1 MLTTTRSTR
10 YSKYESTLDDIDT
23 SSIMEMIRDSIIGS
37 AFNNPYDPDPNSG
50 QSMDELREAIL
61 QALMERD
68 LIPDDMLK
76 EAQSTKDF
84 DKTRLSQEISK
95 MIQRMKD
102 EGYIRVDDP
111 QPSEAS
117 GQGGAGDPGQAQF
130 QLTDKSID
138 FLGYKTLRDL
148 LGGLGKSSMGRHDTK
163 EYASGVE
170 MTGDLKDYEFGDT
183 LNLDIGATLTNTMA
197 KGLENLEESDLVV
210 RQAEYKSSAATIVML
225 DCSHSMILYGED
237 RFTPAKQVALAL
249 AHMIRTQYAGDT
261 IKFVLFHD
269 SAEEIPLGKLA
280 QCQVGPYHTNTAG
293 GLRLAQQL
301 LKRENKDMKQII
313 MITDGKPSA
322 LTLPDGRIYKNA
334 WGLDPFVLGE
344 TIREVAQCRRAGIQI
359 NTFMLARDPDL
370 IAFVKKVAEMTHGK
384 AYFTTPHNVGQ
395 YVLMDYVN
403 KRVKTVN

>member
-1 MLTTTRSTR
+1 MKSTR
-10 YSKYESTLDDIDT
+10 YSKYESSLDDVDT
-23 SSIMEMIRDSIIGS
+23 SSLFDMIKDALMG
-37 AFNNPYDPDPNSG
+37 ADMNNPYDPNPDG
-50 QSMDELREAIL
+50 RQTMDELREAIM

-68 LIPDDMLK
+68 LIPEDMLN
-76 EAQSTKDF
+76 EARSQQDF
-84 DKTRLSQEISK
+84 QKSKLYQELSK
-95 MIQRMKD
+95 MIDRLKQ
-102 EGYIRVDDP
+102 EGFIRVDDP
-111 QPSEAS
+111 GANINQEGQQGGVG
-117 GQGGAGDPGQAQF
+117 GQGETKF
-130 QLTDKSID
+130 ELTEKGID

-148 LGGLGKSSMGRHDTK
+148 LGGLGKSSMGRHDTR
-163 EYASGVE
+163 EYSSGVE

-183 LNLDIGATLTNTMA
+183 LNLDMTQTLTNVVS
-197 KGLENLEESDLVV
+197 KGLENIQESDLVV
-210 RQAEYKSSAATIVML
+210 RQAEYQSSAATVVML

-249 AHMIRTQYAGDT
+249 AHMIRTQFSGDT

-269 SAEEIPLGKLA
+269 GAEEIPLSRLA
-280 QCQVGPYHTNTAG
+280 QTQVGPYHTNTAG

-301 LKRENKDMKQII
+301 LKRENKDMKQIV

-334 WGLDPFVLGE
+334 WGLDPFVMSE
-344 TIREVAQCRRAGIQI
+344 TIREVAQCRRSGIQI

-370 IAFVKKVAEMTHGK
+370 IAFVKKVTEMTHGK

>member
-1 MLTTTRSTR
+1 MKSTR
-10 YSKYESTLDDIDT
+10 YSKYESSLDDVDT
-23 SSIMEMIRDSIIGS
+23 SSLFDMIKDALMG
-37 AFNNPYDPDPNSG
+37 ADMNNPYDPNPDG
-50 QSMDELREAIL
+50 RQTMDELREAIM

-68 LIPDDMLK
+68 LIPEDMLN
-76 EAQSTKDF
+76 EARNQQDF
-84 DKTRLSQEISK
+84 QKSKLYQELSK
-95 MIQRMKD
+95 MIDRLKQ
-102 EGYIRVDDP
+102 EGFIRVDDP
-111 QPSEAS
+111 GANINQEGQQGGVG
-117 GQGGAGDPGQAQF
+117 GQGETKF
-130 QLTDKSID
+130 ELTEKGID
-138 FLGYKTLRDL
+138 FLGYKTLKDL
-148 LGGLGKSSMGRHDTK
+148 LGGLGKSSMGRHDTR
-163 EYASGVE
+163 EYSSGVE

-183 LNLDIGATLTNTMA
+183 LNLDMTQTLTNVVS
-197 KGLENLEESDLVV
+197 KGLENIQESDLVV
-210 RQAEYKSSAATIVML
+210 RQAEYQSSAATIVML

-249 AHMIRTQYAGDT
+249 AHMIRTQFSGDT

-269 SAEEIPLGKLA
+269 GAEEIPLSRLA
-280 QCQVGPYHTNTAG
+280 QTQVGPYHTNTAG

-301 LKRENKDMKQII
+301 LKRENKDMKQIV

-334 WGLDPFVLGE
+334 WGLDPFVMSE
-344 TIREVAQCRRAGIQI
+344 TIREVASCRRSGIQI

-370 IAFVKKVAEMTHGK
+370 IAFVKKVTEMTHGK

>member
-1 MLTTTRSTR
+1 MKSTR
-10 YSKYESTLDDIDT
+10 YSKYESSLDDVDT
-23 SSIMEMIRDSIIGS
+23 SSLFDMIKDALMG
-37 AFNNPYDPDPNSG
+37 ADMNNPYDPNPDG
-50 QSMDELREAIL
+50 RQTMDELREAIM

-68 LIPDDMLK
+68 LIPEDMLN
-76 EAQSTKDF
+76 EARSQQDF
-84 DKTRLSQEISK
+84 QKSKLYQELSK
-95 MIQRMKD
+95 MIDRLKQ
-102 EGYIRVDDP
+102 EGFIRVDDP
-111 QPSEAS
+111 GANINQEGQQGGVG
-117 GQGGAGDPGQAQF
+117 GQGETKF
-130 QLTDKSID
+130 ELTEKGID

-148 LGGLGKSSMGRHDTK
+148 LGGLGKSSMGRHDTR
-163 EYASGVE
+163 EYSSGVE
-170 MTGDLKDYEFGDT
+170 MTGDLKEYEFGDT
-183 LNLDIGATLTNTMA
+183 LNLDMTQTLTNVVS
-197 KGLENLEESDLVV
+197 KGLENIQESDLVV
-210 RQAEYKSSAATIVML
+210 RQAEYQSSAATVVML

-249 AHMIRTQYAGDT
+249 AHMIRTQFSGDT

-269 SAEEIPLGKLA
+269 GAEEIPLSRLA
-280 QCQVGPYHTNTAG
+280 QTQVGPYHTNTAG

-301 LKRENKDMKQII
+301 LKRENKDMKQIV

-334 WGLDPFVLGE
+334 WGLDPFVMSE
-344 TIREVAQCRRAGIQI
+344 TIREVAQCRRSGIQI

-370 IAFVKKVAEMTHGK
+370 IAFVKKVTEMTHGK

>member
-1 MLTTTRSTR
+1 MRSTR
-10 YSKYESTLDDIDT
+10 YSKYESSLDDID
-23 SSIMEMIRDSIIGS
+23 SSSLMDMIRDSIIGS

-68 LIPDDMLK
+68 LIPDDLLK
-76 EAQSTKDF
+76 EAQRSENF
-84 DKTRLSQEISK
+84 DQTRLNQEISK
-95 MIQRMKD
+95 MIQRLRD

-111 QPSEAS
+111 QPGQTAQGEGGTGES
-117 GQGGAGDPGQAQF
+117 GQARF
-130 QLTDKSID
+130 ELTQKSID

-148 LGGLGKSSMGRHDTK
+148 LGGLGKSSAGRHDTR

-183 LNLDIGATLTNTMA
+183 MNMDIASTLKNTVV
-197 KGLENLEESDLVV
+197 KGLENIQESDIVI
-210 RQAEYKSSAATIVML
+210 RQAEYQSSAATVVML

-249 AHMIRTQYAGDT
+249 AHMIRHQYAGDT

-269 SAEEIPLGKLA
+269 SAEQVPLERLA
-280 QCQVGPYHTNTAG
+280 QVQVGPYHTNTAG
-293 GLRLAQQL
+293 GLRLAQQI
-301 LKRENKDMKQII
+301 LKRENKDMKQIV

-344 TIREVAQCRRAGIQI
+344 TIREVAQCRRQGIQI

-370 IAFVKKVAEMTHGK
+370 IAFVKKVSEMTHGK
-384 AYFTTPHNVGQ
+384 AYFTTPYNIGQ
-395 YVLMDYVN
+395 YVLMDFVN

>member
-1 MLTTTRSTR
+1 MIILLYRAEARNTKEGWSRVKSTR

-68 LIPDDMLK
+68 LIPEDMLK
-76 EAQSTKDF
+76 EARSNKDF

-111 QPSEAS
+111 APSEAS
-117 GQGGAGDPGQAQF
+117 GQGGTGDPGQAQF

-197 KGLENLEESDLVV
+197 KGL
-210 RQAEYKSSAATIVML
+210 
-225 DCSHSMILYGED
+225 
-237 RFTPAKQVALAL
+237 
-249 AHMIRTQYAGDT
+249 
-261 IKFVLFHD
+261 
-269 SAEEIPLGKLA
+269 
-280 QCQVGPYHTNTAG
+280 
-293 GLRLAQQL
+293 
-301 LKRENKDMKQII
+301 
-313 MITDGKPSA
+313 
-322 LTLPDGRIYKNA
+322 
-334 WGLDPFVLGE
+334 
-344 TIREVAQCRRAGIQI
+344 
-359 NTFMLARDPDL
+359 
-370 IAFVKKVAEMTHGK
+370 
-384 AYFTTPHNVGQ
+384 
-395 YVLMDYVN
+395 
-403 KRVKTVN
+403 

>member
-1 MLTTTRSTR
+1 MKSTR
-10 YSKYESTLDDIDT
+10 YSKYESSLDDVDT
-23 SSIMEMIRDSIIGS
+23 SSLFDMIKDALMG
-37 AFNNPYDPDPNSG
+37 ADMNNPYDPNPDG
-50 QSMDELREAIL
+50 RQTMDELREAIM

-68 LIPDDMLK
+68 LIPEDMLN
-76 EAQSTKDF
+76 EARNQQDF
-84 DKTRLSQEISK
+84 QKSKLYQELSK
-95 MIQRMKD
+95 MIDRLKQ
-102 EGYIRVDDP
+102 EGFIRVDDP
-111 QPSEAS
+111 GANINQEGQQGGVG
-117 GQGGAGDPGQAQF
+117 GQGETKF
-130 QLTDKSID
+130 ELTEKGID

-148 LGGLGKSSMGRHDTK
+148 LGGLGKSSMGRHDTR
-163 EYASGVE
+163 EYSSGVE
-170 MTGDLKDYEFGDT
+170 MTGDLKEYEFGDT
-183 LNLDIGATLTNTMA
+183 LNLDMTQTLTNVVS
-197 KGLENLEESDLVV
+197 KGLENIQEHDLVV
-210 RQAEYKSSAATIVML
+210 RQAEYQSSAATVVML

-249 AHMIRTQYAGDT
+249 AHMIRTQFSGDT

-269 SAEEIPLGKLA
+269 GAEEIPLSRLA
-280 QCQVGPYHTNTAG
+280 QTQVGPYHTNTAG

-301 LKRENKDMKQII
+301 LKRENKDMKQIV

-334 WGLDPFVLGE
+334 WGLDPFVMSE
-344 TIREVAQCRRAGIQI
+344 TIREVAQCRRSGIQI

-370 IAFVKKVAEMTHGK
+370 IAFVKKVTEMTHGK

>member
-1 MLTTTRSTR
+1 MKSTR
-10 YSKYESTLDDIDT
+10 YSKYESSLDDVDT
-23 SSIMEMIRDSIIGS
+23 SSLFDMIKDALMG
-37 AFNNPYDPDPNSG
+37 ADMNNPYDPNPDG
-50 QSMDELREAIL
+50 RQTMDELREAIM

-68 LIPDDMLK
+68 LIPEDMLN
-76 EAQSTKDF
+76 EARSQQDF
-84 DKTRLSQEISK
+84 QKSKLYQELSK
-95 MIQRMKD
+95 MIDRLKQ
-102 EGYIRVDDP
+102 EGFIRVDDP
-111 QPSEAS
+111 GANINQEGQQGGVG
-117 GQGGAGDPGQAQF
+117 GQGETKF
-130 QLTDKSID
+130 ELTEKGID

-148 LGGLGKSSMGRHDTK
+148 LGGLGKSSMGRHDTR
-163 EYASGVE
+163 EYSSGVE
-170 MTGDLKDYEFGDT
+170 MTGDLKEYEFGDT
-183 LNLDIGATLTNTMA
+183 LNLDMTQTLTNVVS
-197 KGLENLEESDLVV
+197 KGLENIQENDLVV
-210 RQAEYKSSAATIVML
+210 RQAEYQSSAATIVML

-249 AHMIRTQYAGDT
+249 AHMIRTQFSGDT

-269 SAEEIPLGKLA
+269 GAEEIPLSRLA
-280 QCQVGPYHTNTAG
+280 QTQVGPYHTNTAG

-301 LKRENKDMKQII
+301 LKRENKDMKQIV

-334 WGLDPFVLGE
+334 WGLDPFVMSE
-344 TIREVAQCRRAGIQI
+344 TIREVAQCRRSGIQI

-370 IAFVKKVAEMTHGK
+370 IAFVKKVTEMTHGK

>member
-1 MLTTTRSTR
+1 MKSTR
-10 YSKYESTLDDIDT
+10 YSKYESSLDDVDT
-23 SSIMEMIRDSIIGS
+23 SSLFDMIKDALMG
-37 AFNNPYDPDPNSG
+37 ADMNNPYDPNPDG
-50 QSMDELREAIL
+50 RQTMDELREAIM

-68 LIPDDMLK
+68 LIPEDMLN
-76 EAQSTKDF
+76 EARSQQDF
-84 DKTRLSQEISK
+84 QKSKLYQELSK
-95 MIQRMKD
+95 MIDRLKQ
-102 EGYIRVDDP
+102 EGFIRVDDP
-111 QPSEAS
+111 GANINQEGQQGGVG
-117 GQGGAGDPGQAQF
+117 GQGETKF
-130 QLTDKSID
+130 ELTEKGID

-148 LGGLGKSSMGRHDTK
+148 LGGLGKSSMGRHDTR
-163 EYASGVE
+163 EYSSGVE

-183 LNLDIGATLTNTMA
+183 LNLDMTQTLTNVVS
-197 KGLENLEESDLVV
+197 KGLENIQESDLVV
-210 RQAEYKSSAATIVML
+210 RQAEYQSSAATIVML

-249 AHMIRTQYAGDT
+249 AHMIRTQFSGDT

-269 SAEEIPLGKLA
+269 GAEEIPLSRLA
-280 QCQVGPYHTNTAG
+280 QTQVGPYHTNTAG

-334 WGLDPFVLGE
+334 WGLDPFVMSE
-344 TIREVAQCRRAGIQI
+344 TIREVAQCRRSGIQI

-370 IAFVKKVAEMTHGK
+370 IAFVKKVTEMTHGK

>member
-1 MLTTTRSTR
+1 MKSTR
-10 YSKYESTLDDIDT
+10 YSKYESSLDDVDT
-23 SSIMEMIRDSIIGS
+23 SSLFDMIKDALMG
-37 AFNNPYDPDPNSG
+37 ADMNNPYDPNPDG
-50 QSMDELREAIL
+50 RQTMDELREAIM

-68 LIPDDMLK
+68 LIPEDMLN
-76 EAQSTKDF
+76 EARNQQDF
-84 DKTRLSQEISK
+84 QKSKLYQELSK
-95 MIQRMKD
+95 MIDRLKQ
-102 EGYIRVDDP
+102 EGFIRVDDP
-111 QPSEAS
+111 GANINQEGQQGGVG
-117 GQGGAGDPGQAQF
+117 GQGETKF
-130 QLTDKSID
+130 ELTEKGID

-148 LGGLGKSSMGRHDTK
+148 LGGLGKSSMGRHDTR
-163 EYASGVE
+163 EYSSGVE
-170 MTGDLKDYEFGDT
+170 MTGDLKEYEFGDT
-183 LNLDIGATLTNTMA
+183 LNLDMTQTLTNVVS
-197 KGLENLEESDLVV
+197 KGLENIQESDLVV
-210 RQAEYKSSAATIVML
+210 RQAEYQSSAATVVML

-249 AHMIRTQYAGDT
+249 AHMIRTQFSGDT

-269 SAEEIPLGKLA
+269 GAEEIPLSRLA
-280 QCQVGPYHTNTAG
+280 QTQVGPYHTNTAG

-301 LKRENKDMKQII
+301 LKRENKDMKQIV

-334 WGLDPFVLGE
+334 WGLDPFVMSE
-344 TIREVAQCRRAGIQI
+344 TIREVAQCRRSGIQI

-370 IAFVKKVAEMTHGK
+370 IAFVKKVTEMTHGK

>member
-1 MLTTTRSTR
+1 MKSTR
-10 YSKYESTLDDIDT
+10 YSKYESSLDDVDT
-23 SSIMEMIRDSIIGS
+23 SSLFDMIKDALMG
-37 AFNNPYDPDPNSG
+37 ADMNNPYDPNPDG
-50 QSMDELREAIL
+50 RQTMDELREAIM

-68 LIPDDMLK
+68 LIPEDMLN
-76 EAQSTKDF
+76 EARSQQDF
-84 DKTRLSQEISK
+84 QKSKLYQELSK
-95 MIQRMKD
+95 MIDRLKQ
-102 EGYIRVDDP
+102 EGFIRVDDP
-111 QPSEAS
+111 GANINQEGQQGGVG
-117 GQGGAGDPGQAQF
+117 GQGETKF
-130 QLTDKSID
+130 ELTEKGID

-148 LGGLGKSSMGRHDTK
+148 LGGLGKSSMGRHDTR
-163 EYASGVE
+163 EYSSGVE

-183 LNLDIGATLTNTMA
+183 LNLDMTQTLTNVVS
-197 KGLENLEESDLVV
+197 KGLENIQEHDLVV
-210 RQAEYKSSAATIVML
+210 RQAEYQSSAATVVML

-249 AHMIRTQYAGDT
+249 AHMIRTQFSGDT

-269 SAEEIPLGKLA
+269 GAEEIPLSRLA
-280 QCQVGPYHTNTAG
+280 QTQVGPYHTNTAG

-301 LKRENKDMKQII
+301 LKRENKDMKQIV

-334 WGLDPFVLGE
+334 WGLDPFVMSE
-344 TIREVAQCRRAGIQI
+344 TIREVAQCRRSGIQI

-370 IAFVKKVAEMTHGK
+370 IAFVKKVTEMTHGK

>member
-1 MLTTTRSTR
+1 MKSTR
-10 YSKYESTLDDIDT
+10 YSKYESSLDDVDT
-23 SSIMEMIRDSIIGS
+23 SSLFDMIKDALMG
-37 AFNNPYDPDPNSG
+37 ADMNNPYDPNPDG
-50 QSMDELREAIL
+50 RQTMDELREAIM

-68 LIPDDMLK
+68 LIPEDMLN
-76 EAQSTKDF
+76 EARNQQDF
-84 DKTRLSQEISK
+84 QKSKLYQELSK
-95 MIQRMKD
+95 MIDRLKQ
-102 EGYIRVDDP
+102 EGFIRVDDP
-111 QPSEAS
+111 GANINQEGQQGGVG
-117 GQGGAGDPGQAQF
+117 GQGETKF
-130 QLTDKSID
+130 ELTEKGID
-138 FLGYKTLRDL
+138 FMGYKTLKDL
-148 LGGLGKSSMGRHDTK
+148 LGGLGKSSMGRHDTL

-183 LNLDIGATLTNTMA
+183 LNLDMTQTLTNVVS
-197 KGLENLEESDLVV
+197 KGLENIQESDLVV
-210 RQAEYKSSAATIVML
+210 RQAEYQSSAATIVML

-249 AHMIRTQYAGDT
+249 AHMIRTQFSGDT

-269 SAEEIPLGKLA
+269 GAEEIPLSRLA
-280 QCQVGPYHTNTAG
+280 QTQVGPYHTNTAG

-301 LKRENKDMKQII
+301 LKRENKDMKQIV

-334 WGLDPFVLGE
+334 WGLDPFVMSE
-344 TIREVAQCRRAGIQI
+344 TIREVASCRRSGIQI

-370 IAFVKKVAEMTHGK
+370 IAFVKKVTEMTHGK

>member
-1 MLTTTRSTR
+1 MKSTR
-10 YSKYESTLDDIDT
+10 YSKYESSLDDVDT
-23 SSIMEMIRDSIIGS
+23 SSLFDMIKDALMG
-37 AFNNPYDPDPNSG
+37 ADMNNPYDPNPDG
-50 QSMDELREAIL
+50 RQTMDELREAIM

-68 LIPDDMLK
+68 LIPEDMLN
-76 EAQSTKDF
+76 EARSQQDF
-84 DKTRLSQEISK
+84 QKSKLYQELSK
-95 MIQRMKD
+95 MIDRLKQ
-102 EGYIRVDDP
+102 EGFIRVDDP
-111 QPSEAS
+111 GANINQEGQQGGVG
-117 GQGGAGDPGQAQF
+117 GQGETKF
-130 QLTDKSID
+130 ELTEKGID

-148 LGGLGKSSMGRHDTK
+148 LGGLGKSSMGRHDTR
-163 EYASGVE
+163 EYSSGVE
-170 MTGDLKDYEFGDT
+170 MTGDLKEYEFGDT
-183 LNLDIGATLTNTMA
+183 LNLDMTQTLTNVVS
-197 KGLENLEESDLVV
+197 KGLENIQEHDLVV
-210 RQAEYKSSAATIVML
+210 RQAEYQSSAATVVML

-249 AHMIRTQYAGDT
+249 AHMIRTQFSGDT

-269 SAEEIPLGKLA
+269 GAEEIPLSRLA
-280 QCQVGPYHTNTAG
+280 QTQVGPYHTNTAG

-301 LKRENKDMKQII
+301 LKRENKDMKQIV

-334 WGLDPFVLGE
+334 WGLDPFVMSE
-344 TIREVAQCRRAGIQI
+344 TIREVAQCRRSGIQI

-370 IAFVKKVAEMTHGK
+370 IAFVKKVTEMTHGK

>member
-1 MLTTTRSTR
+1 MKSTR
-10 YSKYESTLDDIDT
+10 YSKYESSLDDVDT
-23 SSIMEMIRDSIIGS
+23 SSLFDMIKDALMGTDM
-37 AFNNPYDPDPNSG
+37 NNPYDPNPDG
-50 QSMDELREAIL
+50 RQTMDELREAIM

-68 LIPDDMLK
+68 LIPEDMLN
-76 EAQSTKDF
+76 EARSQQDF
-84 DKTRLSQEISK
+84 QKSKLYQELSK
-95 MIQRMKD
+95 MIDRLKQ
-102 EGYIRVDDP
+102 EGFIRVDDP
-111 QPSEAS
+111 GANINQEGQQGGVG
-117 GQGGAGDPGQAQF
+117 GQGETKF
-130 QLTDKSID
+130 ELTEKGID

-148 LGGLGKSSMGRHDTK
+148 LGGLGKSSMGRHDTR
-163 EYASGVE
+163 EYSSGVE

-183 LNLDIGATLTNTMA
+183 LNLDMTQTLTNVVS
-197 KGLENLEESDLVV
+197 KGLENIQESDLVV
-210 RQAEYKSSAATIVML
+210 RQAEYQSSAATVVML

-249 AHMIRTQYAGDT
+249 AHMIRTQFSGDT

-269 SAEEIPLGKLA
+269 GAEEIPLSRLA
-280 QCQVGPYHTNTAG
+280 QTQVGPYHTNTAG

-301 LKRENKDMKQII
+301 LKRENKDMKQIV

-334 WGLDPFVLGE
+334 WGLDPFVMSE
-344 TIREVAQCRRAGIQI
+344 TIREVAQCRRSGIQI

-370 IAFVKKVAEMTHGK
+370 IAFVKKVTEMTHGK

>member
-1 MLTTTRSTR
+1 M
-10 YSKYESTLDDIDT
+10 ID
-23 SSIMEMIRDSIIGS
+23 R
-37 AFNNPYDPDPNSG
+37 
-50 QSMDELREAIL
+50 
-61 QALMERD
+61 
-68 LIPDDMLK
+68 LK
-76 EAQSTKDF
+76 
-84 DKTRLSQEISK
+84 QE
-95 MIQRMKD
+95 
-102 EGYIRVDDP
+102 GFIRVDDP
-111 QPSEAS
+111 GANINQEGQQGGVG
-117 GQGGAGDPGQAQF
+117 GQGETKF
-130 QLTDKSID
+130 ELTEKGID

-148 LGGLGKSSMGRHDTK
+148 LGGLGKSSMGRHDTR
-163 EYASGVE
+163 EYSSGVE

-183 LNLDIGATLTNTMA
+183 LNLDMTQTLTNVVS
-197 KGLENLEESDLVV
+197 KGLENIQEHDLVV
-210 RQAEYKSSAATIVML
+210 RQAEYQSSAATVVML

-249 AHMIRTQYAGDT
+249 AHMIRTQFSGDT

-269 SAEEIPLGKLA
+269 GAEEIPLSRLA
-280 QCQVGPYHTNTAG
+280 QTQVGPYHTNTAG

-301 LKRENKDMKQII
+301 LKRENKDMKQIV

-334 WGLDPFVLGE
+334 WGLDPFVMSE
-344 TIREVAQCRRAGIQI
+344 TIREVAQCRRSGIQI

-370 IAFVKKVAEMTHGK
+370 IAFVKKVTEMTHGK

>member
-1 MLTTTRSTR
+1 MRSTR

-23 SSIMEMIRDSIIGS
+23 GNLFDMIKDALMGS
-37 AFNNPYDPDPNSG
+37 DMNNPYDPNPDG
-50 QSMDELREAIL
+50 QQTMDELREAIL

-68 LIPDDMLK
+68 LIPEDLLK
-76 EAQSTKDF
+76 EAQSQKDF
-84 DKTRLSQEISK
+84 KDSKLYQEISK
-95 MIQRMKD
+95 MMERLRQ
-102 EGYIRVDDP
+102 EGFIRVDDP
-111 QPSEAS
+111 GPNINQD
-117 GQGGAGDPGQAQF
+117 GQQGGVGQSGETKF
-130 QLTDKSID
+130 ELTDKGID

-148 LGGLGKSSMGRHDTK
+148 LGGLGKSSAGRHDTL

-170 MTGDLKDYEFGDT
+170 MTGDIKDYEFGDT
-183 LNLDIGATLTNTMA
+183 LNLDIAATLKNTMV
-197 KGLENLEESDLVV
+197 KGLENIEEHDLVV
-210 RQAEYKSSAATIVML
+210 RLAEYQSSAATVVML

-249 AHMIRTQYAGDT
+249 AHMIRTQFAGDT

-269 SAEEIPLGKLA
+269 SAEQIPLSKLA
-280 QCQVGPYHTNTAG
+280 QTQVGPYHTNTAG

-301 LKRENKDMKQII
+301 LKRENKDMKQIV

-334 WGLDPFVLGE
+334 WGLDPFVLSE
-344 TIREVAQCRRAGIQI
+344 TIREVANCRRSGIQI

-370 IAFVKKVAEMTHGK
+370 IAFVKRVTEMTHGK
-384 AYFTTPHNVGQ
+384 AYFTTPYNIGQ

-403 KRVKTVN
+403 KRVKTIN

>member
-1 MLTTTRSTR
+1 MRSTR
-10 YSKYESTLDDIDT
+10 YSKYESSLDDIDT
-23 SSIMEMIRDSIIGS
+23 SSLMEMIRDSIIGS
-37 AFNNPYDPDPNSG
+37 NFNDPYDPNPDAG

-68 LIPDDMLK
+68 LIPEDLLR
-76 EAQSTKDF
+76 EAQKSKNF
-84 DKTRLSQEISK
+84 EGTRLNQEISK
-95 MIQRMKD
+95 MIERLKQ

-111 QPSEAS
+111 EPGQTAQGEGGTGES
-117 GQGGAGDPGQAQF
+117 GQAKF
-130 QLTDKSID
+130 ELTQKSID

-148 LGGLGKSSMGRHDTK
+148 LGGLGKSSAGRHDTR

-183 LNLDIGATLTNTMA
+183 MNMDISSTLKNTVV
-197 KGLENLEESDLVV
+197 KGLENLEESDIVI
-210 RQAEYKSSAATIVML
+210 RQAEYQSSAATVVML

-249 AHMIRTQYAGDT
+249 AHMIRHQYAGDT

-269 SAEEIPLGKLA
+269 SAEQVPLERLA
-280 QCQVGPYHTNTAG
+280 QVQVGPYHTNTAG

-301 LKRENKDMKQII
+301 LKRENKDMKQIV

-344 TIREVAQCRRAGIQI
+344 TLREVAQCRRQGIQI

-370 IAFVKKVAEMTHGK
+370 IAFVKKVSEMTHGK
-384 AYFTTPHNVGQ
+384 AYFTTPYNIGQ
-395 YVLMDYVN
+395 YVLMDFVN

>member
-1 MLTTTRSTR
+1 MKSTR
-10 YSKYESTLDDIDT
+10 YSKYESTLDDID
-23 SSIMEMIRDSIIGS
+23 SGALMDMLKDALLGS
-37 AFNNPYDPDPNSG
+37 DMNNPFDPDPNG
-50 QSMDELREAIL
+50 QQSLDELHDAIM
-61 QALMERD
+61 QALMENG
-68 LIPDDMLK
+68 LIPEDMLK
-76 EAQSTKDF
+76 EARFADKKQNTKLF
-84 DKTRLSQEISK
+84 QEIQK
-95 MIQRMKD
+95 LIERLRQ
-102 EGYIRVDDP
+102 EGFIKVDDP
-111 QPSEAS
+111 NQGERQES
-117 GQGGAGDPGQAQF
+117 GQGGVGQSGNSKF
-130 QLTDKSID
+130 ELTDKSID

-148 LGGLGKSSMGRHDTK
+148 LGGLGKSSVGRHDTQ

-183 LNLDIGATLTNTMA
+183 MNLDIASTLKNVSA
-197 KGLENLEESDLVV
+197 KGLENISEHDLVV
-210 RQAEYKSSAATIVML
+210 RQSEYQSSAATIVML

-269 SAEEIPLGKLA
+269 SAEEIPLAKLA
-280 QCQVGPYHTNTAG
+280 QTQVGPFHTNTAG

-344 TIREVAQCRRAGIQI
+344 TIKEVAQCRRAGIQI

-370 IAFVKKVAEMTHGK
+370 IAFVRKVTEMTHGK
-384 AYFTTPHNVGQ
+384 AYFTTPYNVGQ

>member
-1 MLTTTRSTR
+1 MMRSTR
-10 YSKYESTLDDIDT
+10 YSKYESSLDDID
-23 SSIMEMIRDSIIGS
+23 SSSLMDMIRDSIIGS

-68 LIPDDMLK
+68 LIPEDLLK
-76 EAQSTKDF
+76 EAQRSENF
-84 DKTRLSQEISK
+84 DQTRLNQEISK
-95 MIQRMKD
+95 MIQRLRD

-111 QPSEAS
+111 QPGQTAQGEGGTGES
-117 GQGGAGDPGQAQF
+117 GQARF
-130 QLTDKSID
+130 ELTQKSID

-148 LGGLGKSSMGRHDTK
+148 LGGLGKSSAGRHDTR

-183 LNLDIGATLTNTMA
+183 MNMDIASTLKNTVV
-197 KGLENLEESDLVV
+197 KGLENIQESDIVI
-210 RQAEYKSSAATIVML
+210 RQAEYQSSAATVVML

-249 AHMIRTQYAGDT
+249 AHMIRHQYAGDT

-269 SAEEIPLGKLA
+269 SAEQVPLERLA
-280 QCQVGPYHTNTAG
+280 QVQVGPYHTNTAG

-301 LKRENKDMKQII
+301 LKRENKDMKQIV

-344 TIREVAQCRRAGIQI
+344 TIREVAQCRRQGIQI

-370 IAFVKKVAEMTHGK
+370 IAFVKKVSEMTHGK
-384 AYFTTPHNVGQ
+384 AYFTTPYNIGQ
-395 YVLMDYVN
+395 YVLMDFVN

>member
-1 MLTTTRSTR
+1 MKSTR
-10 YSKYESTLDDIDT
+10 YSKYESSLDDVDT
-23 SSIMEMIRDSIIGS
+23 SSLFDMIKDALMG
-37 AFNNPYDPDPNSG
+37 ADMNNPYDPNPDG
-50 QSMDELREAIL
+50 RQTMDELREAIM

-68 LIPDDMLK
+68 LIPEDMLN
-76 EAQSTKDF
+76 EARSQQDF
-84 DKTRLSQEISK
+84 QKSKLYQELSK
-95 MIQRMKD
+95 MIDRLKQ
-102 EGYIRVDDP
+102 EGFIRVDDP
-111 QPSEAS
+111 GANINQEGQQGGVG
-117 GQGGAGDPGQAQF
+117 GQGETKF
-130 QLTDKSID
+130 ELTEKGID

-148 LGGLGKSSMGRHDTK
+148 LGGLGKSSMGRHDTR
-163 EYASGVE
+163 EYSSGVE
-170 MTGDLKDYEFGDT
+170 MTGDLKEYEFGDT
-183 LNLDIGATLTNTMA
+183 LNLDMTQTLTNVVS
-197 KGLENLEESDLVV
+197 KGLENIQEHDLVV
-210 RQAEYKSSAATIVML
+210 RQAEYQSSAATVVML

-249 AHMIRTQYAGDT
+249 AHMIRTQFSGDT

-269 SAEEIPLGKLA
+269 GAEEIPLSRLA
-280 QCQVGPYHTNTAG
+280 QTQVGPYHTNTAG

-301 LKRENKDMKQII
+301 LKRENKDMKQIV

-334 WGLDPFVLGE
+334 WGLDPFVMSE
-344 TIREVAQCRRAGIQI
+344 TIREVASCRRSGIQI

-370 IAFVKKVAEMTHGK
+370 IAFVKKVTEMTHGK

>member
-1 MLTTTRSTR
+1 MKSTR
-10 YSKYESTLDDIDT
+10 YSKYESSLDDVDT
-23 SSIMEMIRDSIIGS
+23 SSLFDMIKDALMG
-37 AFNNPYDPDPNSG
+37 ADMNNPYDPNPDG
-50 QSMDELREAIL
+50 RQTMDELREAIM

-68 LIPDDMLK
+68 LIPEDMLN
-76 EAQSTKDF
+76 EARSQQDF
-84 DKTRLSQEISK
+84 QKSKLYQELSK
-95 MIQRMKD
+95 MIDRLKQ
-102 EGYIRVDDP
+102 EGFIRVDDP
-111 QPSEAS
+111 GANINQEGQPGGVG
-117 GQGGAGDPGQAQF
+117 GQGETKF
-130 QLTDKSID
+130 ELTEKGID
-138 FLGYKTLRDL
+138 FMGYKTLKDL
-148 LGGLGKSSMGRHDTK
+148 LGGLGKSSMGRHDTL

-183 LNLDIGATLTNTMA
+183 LNLDMTQTLTNVVS
-197 KGLENLEESDLVV
+197 KGLENIQESDLVV
-210 RQAEYKSSAATIVML
+210 RQAEYQSSAATIVML

-249 AHMIRTQYAGDT
+249 AHMIRTQFSGDT

-269 SAEEIPLGKLA
+269 GAEEIPLSRLA
-280 QCQVGPYHTNTAG
+280 QTQVGPYHTNTAG

-301 LKRENKDMKQII
+301 LKRENKDMKQIV

-334 WGLDPFVLGE
+334 WGLDPFVMSE
-344 TIREVAQCRRAGIQI
+344 TIREVASCRRSGIQI

-370 IAFVKKVAEMTHGK
+370 IAFVKKVTEMTHGK